1 MEVDFV
7 EEEENDME
15 VDHDS
20 PLSPRTAGL
29 NLDEPFLNELEGR
42 HLSDLVD
49 DQVQRFQKAVISAIA
64 ETFFTTVAKEPQ
76 HVSSLVFLRF
86 DICV

>member
-7 EEEENDME
+7 EEEEDDME

-20 PLSPRTAGL
+20 PLPPRTAGL
-29 NLDEPFLNELEGR
+29 TLDEPLLNELEGR